1 MRLYDSM
8 SGELRKF
15 IPHSDFEVKMY
26 VCGPTVYDHS
36 HIGHARAYIAYDV
49 VYRYLNFKGYHV
61 KYVRNLT
68 DIDDKIIKKAQDEA
82 VDFSTIAQKYTQSFH
97 ADMQALGLLSPDD
110 EPKASEVINEIISM
124 IETLIKKEK
133 AYVASNGDVYFSVN
147 SQKDYGKL
155 SKRKLDQL
163 QAGARIAPGEEKQNP
178 LDFALWKHSKPGE
191 PKWESPWGEGRPGW
205 HIECSAMNKAIF
217 GEQID
222 IHAGGRDLIFPHH
235 ENEIA
240 QTEACTEK
248 PFAKYWLHN
257 GFVTTKN
264 EKMSKSLGNIT
275 TIKNLIKQVHP
286 EALKLY
292 FMSTH
297 YRHPIEFSLDGVSE
311 AARNLN
317 RMYKALDFVKGKRI
331 NHEYLNEFQQA
342 MDEDFNT
349 PKAMAT
355 LHAVTK
361 AVYKAEDERDQQEL
375 ANTLQMLANVLGL
388 LQLSKEEY
396 QSWYEKNYAIDATW
410 VEQQIALRA
419 QARANKDFKTSDS
432 IRDQLDAKGIQIEDS
447 PEGTSWSVKL

>member
-1 MRLYDSM
+1 MRLHDSM
-8 SGELRKF
+8 SGTLRKF
-15 IPHSDFEVKMY
+15 VPHSDFEVKMY

-36 HIGHARAYIAYDV
+36 HIGHARCYIAYDII
-49 VYRYLNFKGYHV
+49 YRYLNFKGYHV
-61 KYVRNLT
+61 KYVRNIT
-68 DIDDKIIKKAQDEA
+68 DIDDKIINKALDEG
-82 VDFSTIAQKYTQSFH
+82 VDFSEIAQKYTESFH
-97 ADMQALGLLSPDD
+97 ADLNALGLLSPDE
-110 EPKASEVINEIISM
+110 EPKVSETMDEIIAM

-133 AYVASNGDVYFSVN
+133 AYVANNGDVYFSVKN
-147 SQKDYGKL
+147 QKDYGKL

-163 QAGARIAPGEEKQNP
+163 RAGARVAPGEEKKDP
-178 LDFALWKHSKPGE
+178 LDFVLWKHAKPGE
-191 PKWESPWGEGRPGW
+191 PSWESPWGEGRPGW
-205 HIECSAMNKAIF
+205 HIECSAMNSAIF

-222 IHAGGRDLIFPHH
+222 IHGGGRDLIFPHH

-240 QTEACTEK
+240 QTEACTGKE
-248 PFAKYWLHN
+248 FSKYWLHN

-264 EKMSKSLGNIT
+264 EKMSKSEGNVT

-297 YRHPIEFSLDGVSE
+297 YRHPIEFSLEGINE
-311 AARNLN
+311 AAKSLN
-317 RMYKALDFVKGKRI
+317 RMYKALDFAQGKRV
-331 NHEYLNEFQQA
+331 HPEYLNEFQQA

-349 PKAMAT
+349 PKAMTT

-361 AVYKAEDERDQQEL
+361 AIYKAEDERDKQEL

-396 QSWYEKNYAIDATW
+396 QSWYEKNYAIDASW
-410 VEQQIALRA
+410 VEEQIVLRA
-419 QARANKDFKTSDS
+419 KARADKDFKTSDS

-447 PEGTSWSVKL
+447 PDGTTWSVKL